1 MDHFLNILLFWTQTP
16 FINLTK
22 QLYIKFCVKMVEY
35 PDKLQLHKLKAM
47 IRKSY
52 THNTDLVLEA
62 NKSIHMKT
70 HSSSKLLIKC
80 YHNC

>member
-1 MDHFLNILLFWTQTP
+1 
-16 FINLTK
+16 
-22 QLYIKFCVKMVEY
+22 MVEY
-35 PDKLQLHKLKAM
+35 PDKLQLHKLKVM

-52 THNTDLVLEA
+52 THNTALVLEA